1 MMRTS
6 GLAVLFL
13 WLVPSLLLGGNE
25 PKASGVEAIQAKH
38 DRALVKDLLAYVAVD
53 PTADD
58 SESAYQ
64 TIFNK
69 IISHDWFTEH
79 ETFANRYLLDHPE
92 GSVRPLARIVA
103 TMARAEAG
111 SYDEALTSFN
121 ALLSGLNTA
130 DQVEFAS
137 NFAENLANSATSAG
151 EFATARKVYASLL
164 KKFGDESPS
173 LNQKVGEAL
182 AKLDR
187 IGKPDWRAVK
197 MVSSSKVLS
206 ATLQETQ
213 RTGDAVGYLLKVSIR
228 PDAHAGAIRDE
239 IIIQTNDQES
249 PSFPILVTA
258 QIRGDLA
265 ATPGV
270 LNLGAASSSGLVTGR
285 YIVRASKPFKI
296 VSLEGSGDGFSIA
309 KADDNAKPLHILT
322 VSFKP
327 EESKL
332 QGELQHKFKITT
344 DLTEEA
350 PLEVISTLRINP

>member
-6 GLAVLFL
+6 GLAVLCL

-92 GSVRPLARIVA
+92 GPVRPLARIVA

-173 LNQKVGEAL
+173 LSQKVGEAL

-187 IGKPDWRAVK
+187 IGKPAPTV
-197 MVSSSKVLS
+197 
-206 ATLQETQ
+206 E
-213 RTGDAVGYLLKVSIR
+213 
-228 PDAHAGAIRDE
+228 
-239 IIIQTNDQES
+239 
-249 PSFPILVTA
+249 VTD
-258 QIRGDLA
+258 IEG
-265 ATPGV
+265 
-270 LNLGAASSSGLVTGR
+270 
-285 YIVRASKPFKI
+285 KPFKFADLKGKYI
-296 VSLEGSGDGFSIA
+296 LVDFWATWCAPCLAEQPRLRSALTEYKAKGFEIVAVSLDETKPALLDYLKSKPTPWRQIHNSTGASDLVAEFGVTTIPATFLIDPAGNIVRLELRGEALDRALA
-309 KADDNAKPLHILT
+309 KLFGTAKSAASPA
-322 VSFKP
+322 
-327 EESKL
+327 
-332 QGELQHKFKITT
+332 QQH
-344 DLTEEA
+344 
-350 PLEVISTLRINP
+350 

>member
-1 MMRTS
+1 MIRFGTGHWVVVTLLILGLRGTALAESNWADSLFQERSHDFGKVPRGATVRHPFVLTNRLAVPISIVNLRVSCGCTS
-6 GLAVLFL
+6 G
-13 WLVPSLLLGGNE
+13 
-25 PKASGVEAIQAKH
+25 KASQTLVESGKTATIEAQMDTRNFVGAK
-38 DRALVKDLLAYVAVD
+38 
-53 PTADD
+53 
-58 SESAYQ
+58 
-64 TIFNK
+64 
-69 IISHDWFTEH
+69 
-79 ETFANRYLLDHPE
+79 
-92 GSVRPLARIVA
+92 A
-103 TMARAEAG
+103 TTLFVTVMAG
-111 SYDEALTSFN
+111 SE
-121 ALLSGLNTA
+121 
-130 DQVEFAS
+130 QVEIGLGVAS
-137 NFAENLANSATSAG
+137 MILSDIVLNPGQLDFGSILRGQTPEL
-151 EFATARKVYASLL
+151 SLTI
-164 KKFGDESPS
+164 
-173 LNQKVGEAL
+173 
-182 AKLDR
+182 DR

-296 VSLEGSGDGFSIA
+296 VSLEGSGDGFAIA